1 MTRLLTTLNV
11 EDAQGLINDKILINS
26 KLNNQDDKFS
36 KMIKRRLKELT
47 GLDEG
52 IITCM
57 QRIDD
62 VQVNLAEHYSDLYE
76 FLDIDNTTLIL
87 ELKLDD
93 TLCLSMS
100 FDEFILFRNQIEKE
114 NDEVLLELLYEE
126 FCELSVFGKL
136 TGSNDIEDSNVITF
150 IPSLELTYCKMFLLL
165 DEDWEGNDY
174 NLGEIPQL
182 KLKRMKL

>member
-1 MTRLLTTLNV
+1 MARLLTTLNV
-11 EDAQGLINDKILINS
+11 EDAQVLVNDKILMNS
-26 KLNNQDDKFS
+26 KLNNQDDKFN
-36 KMIKRRLKELT
+36 KMIKRRLEELT
-47 GLDEG
+47 GLNEG

-93 TLCLSMS
+93 TLCLSLG
-100 FDEFILFRNQIEKE
+100 FDEFILFRNQVEKE

-126 FCELSVFGKL
+126 FCEISVFGKL
-136 TGSNDIEDSNVITF
+136 SGANDIEDSNVITF

-174 NLGEIPQL
+174 DLGEIPQL
-182 KLKRMKL
+182 KLKRMEL